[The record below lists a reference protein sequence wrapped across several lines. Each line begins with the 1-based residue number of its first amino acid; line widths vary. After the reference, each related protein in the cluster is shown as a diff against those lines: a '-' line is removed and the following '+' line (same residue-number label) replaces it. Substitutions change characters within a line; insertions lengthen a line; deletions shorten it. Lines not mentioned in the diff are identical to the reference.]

1 MRSMLDEAKLQR
13 FLAAVGRRA
22 TTPGRVYLT
31 GGSTALL
38 LGIRAQTV
46 DIDIK
51 LDPEPGGIFEAIA
64 ELKES
69 LGVNVELASP
79 DLFVPALP
87 GWRERS
93 EFIARFGKVDF
104 HHYDFYGQALSKL
117 SRGHKKDL
125 ADVAA
130 LRDQQKVQAE
140 KLLDLFEEVRSQLI
154 RYPAL
159 NVPDLERR
167 LRAFVQE
174 SK

>member
-1 MRSMLDEAKLQR
+1 MLDEAKLRR
-13 FLAAVGRRA
+13 FLAAMGRKA
-22 TTPGRVYLT
+22 TSPGRVYLT

-38 LGIRAQTV
+38 LRIRTQTV

-93 EFIARFGKVDF
+93 EFIVRFEKVDVY
-104 HHYDFYGQALSKL
+104 HYDFYGQALAKL

-125 ADVAA
+125 ADVMA
-130 LRDQQKVQAE
+130 LRDRGKIRAE
-140 KLLDLFEEVRSQLI
+140 KLLDLFEEVRVQFI

-167 LRAFVQE
+167 LREFVE
-174 SK
+174 GPN